1 MKIFFKIISYFIL
14 ILIIDFIGSN
24 IFLKKTEFW
33 EYKKLLN
40 HYWRIS
46 SDVFHHGL
54 MPNIDVIEPWGFSL
68 EKRLITNSIGFRDFS
83 TKEVSKIPE
92 KKRLLLIGDSAIEG
106 AGYDYEFT
114 IGGLLQNHLSDNYE
128 VLNSAVGSYSPG
140 IYLSLIHI

>member
-1 MKIFFKIISYFIL
+1 MKIVFKIISYFIL
-14 ILIIDFIGSN
+14 ILIIYFIGSN
-24 IFLKKTEFW
+24 IFLKKTEFR

-114 IGGLLQNHLSDNYE
+114 IGVFYKI
-128 VLNSAVGSYSPG
+128 
-140 IYLSLIHI
+140 IYLTIMKF

>member
-14 ILIIDFIGSN
+14 ILIIDLIGSN

-54 MPNIDVIEPWGFSL
+54 MPNIDVIEPFSVIKSHAADM
-68 EKRLITNSIGFRDFS
+68 EPSNS
-83 TKEVSKIPE
+83 P
-92 KKRLLLIGDSAIEG
+92 LA
-106 AGYDYEFT
+106 
-114 IGGLLQNHLSDNYE
+114 
-128 VLNSAVGSYSPG
+128 
-140 IYLSLIHI
+140 

>member
-1 MKIFFKIISYFIL
+1 MIL
-14 ILIIDFIGSN
+14 LGP

-140 IYLSLIHI
+140 IYYKKIKYY

>member
-14 ILIIDFIGSN
+14 ILIIDLIGSN

-40 HYWRIS
+40 HYWRTS

-68 EKRLITNSIGFRDFS
+68 EKRLITNSIGFR
-83 TKEVSKIPE
+83 
-92 KKRLLLIGDSAIEG
+92 GC
-106 AGYDYEFT
+106 
-114 IGGLLQNHLSDNYE
+114 GL
-128 VLNSAVGSYSPG
+128 
-140 IYLSLIHI
+140 